1 MFLSQQCKQLWQCIE
16 TDSHNN
22 EITLKGLDEHQLNNE
37 CRKDGL
43 FRFVSFIGFNFS
55 VCFAL
60 FNHSSQSFQ
69 TLSSWA
75 TSSVEEVASTGPGI
89 RFFQLYVSLMY
100 FLHFC
105 LLVSELNYILSL
117 FLCFMWLKILLVIM
131 FRSTRTG
138 MLLLNLWEEL
148 KELGSRLLPLQLI
161 PQGWVAE
168 KLTSRIGHIKFVIE
182 TPLLNNLPFL
192 ARRLIISACQ
202 VAEV

>member
-117 FLCFMWLKILLVIM
+117 FLCFM
-131 FRSTRTG
+131 
-138 MLLLNLWEEL
+138 
-148 KELGSRLLPLQLI
+148 
-161 PQGWVAE
+161 
-168 KLTSRIGHIKFVIE
+168 
-182 TPLLNNLPFL
+182 
-192 ARRLIISACQ
+192 
-202 VAEV
+202 